1 MATEEFVYLTIE
13 EAVKFHVLYM
23 RKLGETRFGV
33 FDRNLIES
41 ALARPQHAAIYENAD
56 LISQT
61 STLIFGLVKSH
72 PWEGGNKRTATF
84 LANLF
89 LKRNGWKL
97 ETTTPEIVEMV
108 LAVES
113 NQWKVDAH
121 RKLVA
126 SASAGNIKSPTPF
139 SFGLF

>member
-1 MATEEFVYLTIE
+1 MATEDFVYLTVQ

-41 ALARPQHAAIYENAD
+41 ALARPQHAAAYENAD
-56 LISQT
+56 IICQSATLLYGLI
-61 STLIFGLVKSH
+61 KNH

-84 LANLF
+84 LTNLF
-89 LKRNGWKL
+89 LKRNGWRL
-97 ETTTPEIVEMV
+97 ETSTSEIVELV

-113 NQWKVDAH
+113 DKWQVTEIENWLRPRV
-121 RKLVA
+121 RRV
-126 SASAGNIKSPTPF
+126 
-139 SFGLF
+139 